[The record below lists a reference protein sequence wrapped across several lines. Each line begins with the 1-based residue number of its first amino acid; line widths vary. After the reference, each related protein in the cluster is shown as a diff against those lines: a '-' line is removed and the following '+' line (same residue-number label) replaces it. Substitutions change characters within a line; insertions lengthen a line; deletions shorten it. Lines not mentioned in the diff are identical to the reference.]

1 MDLNNFEFK
10 ITIED
15 GVEDPKQKAELEK
28 LITSEFNKLY
38 IIMEDELLNKENS
51 IEESKDQSYF

>member
-1 MDLNNFEFK
+1 MKDLEFK

-51 IEESKDQSYF
+51 IEESEDQFYF